1 MHKLPSGM
9 LYRVLKE
16 GKKDGKKTSP
26 NVGDSCE
33 VTYSGKLKD
42 GTPFDSGTTSFAP
55 NQVRLPSRLANRA
68 PRCVHAFR
76 DALLFSWCT
85 QCSCTQCVLC
95 IIGVSGLDFGF
106 SLPPK
111 TLS

>member
-1 MHKLPSGM
+1 MRGSQEADVHKLPSGM

-55 NQVRLPSRLANRA
+55 NQVRLPALA
-68 PRCVHAFR
+68 PRKPGA
-76 DALLFSWCT
+76 ALRARVPR
-85 QCSCTQCVLC
+85 CSSVLL
-95 IIGVSGLDFGF
+95 VYAVLV
-106 SLPPK
+106 
-111 TLS
+111 